1 MYRDTIEETADSQPM
16 NRSALDW
23 LFAAGFLALAA
34 GIALARN
41 DPATTYESSVYTGTP
56 TAVWIAFALALAIA
70 VSASLVCYGR
80 QQAIGIGLGAT
91 TVTAIVSLPV
101 IRGYYFY
108 GMGDALSHLGW
119 TRDIVEGEM
128 GAHELFYPAVHSLG
142 SIFYFLGGIP
152 IERGLLFA
160 LVVTFVPFLIF
171 VPLTVRDLSGNALA
185 VGVAAI
191 VSWMVLPINNVATHM
206 GVHTNSNALFVVP
219 VVVFAVVA
227 YLRRRATIER
237 FPLGLSPFSVLVYV
251 SAITLLLVHPQQM
264 VNAVVFVAAVS
275 GVQYLVHRRYAD
287 HPMLE
292 QPTLHTQ
299 TLVLGTIFGA
309 WAVTNQRFRDAVEG
323 FVTGI
328 FAADVGGSAEID
340 QQGTS
345 LTEIGGSLAELFVT
359 MFFDAALIGLAV
371 GLFLLLAVI
380 GRTRLDA
387 EGRSLVTYFTVAL
400 VPLGGMFLLYFLGTP
415 NMAFRQMGFIYV
427 VLTILAG
434 VAIAH
439 GIGGL
444 SRFVSRPGAS
454 AVAAVVLG
462 SCLVLGLMT
471 VYASPII
478 YSPGQ
483 HVPEATFN
491 GYETGMDR
499 GADDTPYA
507 GIGYDPYRLDHG
519 INGLEGEE
527 SLTAGTA
534 ASGELD
540 PETFNEGNYS
550 GAYNDADHYLVISS
564 FDETR
569 EFDVYQGLRYEETA
583 YRGLE
588 YDPYADR
595 VISNDDFRMYAIAG
609 GDDE

>member
-1 MYRDTIEETADSQPM
+1 MSR
-16 NRSALDW
+16 RVLDW
-23 LFAAGFLALAA
+23 LFAVGFLALAA
-34 GIALARN
+34 GIALARAS
-41 DPATTYESSVYTGTP
+41 PARTYEASVYAGTP
-56 TAVWIAFALALAIA
+56 TPVWIGVALALAIA
-70 VSASLVCYGR
+70 VATALTCRGR
-80 QQAIGIGLGAT
+80 EQAVGIGLGAT
-91 TVTAIVSLPV
+91 AVTTIVSLPV
-101 IRGYYFY
+101 VRGYHFY

-128 GAHELFYPAVHSLG
+128 AAYELFYPAVHSLG
-142 SIFYFLGGIP
+142 SLFYVLGGIP

-160 LVVTFVPFLIF
+160 LVVTFVPFLLF
-171 VPLTVRDLSGNALA
+171 VPLVVRDLSGNGLA

-191 VSWMVLPINNVATHM
+191 VSWMVLPINNIATHM
-206 GVHTNSNALFVVP
+206 GVHTNSNALFLVP

-237 FPLGLSPFSVLVYV
+237 LPFGLSPFSVLVYL

-264 VNAVVFVAAVS
+264 VNVVVLVAAISALQWIVS
-275 GVQYLVHRRYAD
+275 RRSVD

-299 TLVLGTIFGA
+299 TVVLGTIFGA
-309 WAVTNQRFRDAVEG
+309 WAVTNQRFRDAAEG

-328 FAADVGGSAEID
+328 FAADVGAGEEID
-340 QQGTS
+340 QQGGS

-359 MFFDAALIGLAV
+359 MFLDAAVV
-371 GLFLLLAVI
+371 GLLVGCFLLLVLL
-380 GRTRLDA
+380 GRTRLDT
-387 EGRSLVTYFTVAL
+387 EGRALVTYFVAAL

-439 GIGGL
+439 GLGGL
-444 SRFVSRPGAS
+444 SRFVSRPGATG
-454 AVAAVVLG
+454 VAAVVLG
-462 SCLVLGLMT
+462 ACLVLGLLT
-471 VYASPII
+471 VFASPII

-483 HVPEATFN
+483 HVSESTFN
-491 GYETGMDR
+491 GYETGMDHGVGDR
-499 GADDTPYA
+499 PYA
-507 GIGYDPYRLDHG
+507 GIGYDPYRFDHG

-540 PETFNEGNYS
+540 AEAFNEGEYG
-550 GAYNDADHYLVISS
+550 GAYNDADHYLVVTA

-569 EFDVYQGLRYEETA
+569 EFDVYQGLRYEEAA
-583 YRGLE
+583 YRGLA
-588 YDPYADR
+588 YDPTADR
-595 VISNDDFRMYAIAG
+595 VISSDDFRMYDVT
-609 GDDE
+609 GDGEE

>member
-1 MYRDTIEETADSQPM
+1 M
-16 NRSALDW
+16 NRSTLDW

-56 TAVWIAFALALAIA
+56 TPVWILFALALAIA
-70 VSASLVCYGR
+70 VSASLTCYGR
-80 QQAIGIGLGAT
+80 QQAVGIGLGAA
-91 TVTAIVSLPV
+91 TVTSIVSLPV

-128 GAHELFYPAVHSLG
+128 AAHELLYPAVHSLG

-171 VPLTVRDLSGNALA
+171 VPLAVRDLSGNALA

-206 GVHTNSNALFVVP
+206 GVHTNSNALFLVP

-227 YLRRRATIER
+227 FLRRRATIER
-237 FPLGLSPFSVLVYV
+237 LPFGLSPFSVLVYL
-251 SAITLLLVHPQQM
+251 SAIALLLVHPQQM
-264 VNAVVFVAAVS
+264 ANVVVFVAAIS
-275 GVQYLVHRRYAD
+275 GVQYLARRRYAD

-292 QPTLHTQ
+292 QPTLHSQ
-299 TLVLGTIFGA
+299 TVVLGTIFGL
-309 WAVTNQRFRDAVEG
+309 WAVSNQRFRDAVEG

-328 FAADVGGSAEID
+328 FAADVGAGAEID
-340 QQGTS
+340 QQGGS

-359 MFFDAALIGLAV
+359 MFLDAAVIGLVV
-371 GLFLLLAVI
+371 GLFLLVAVI
-380 GRTRLDA
+380 GRTALDA
-387 EGRSLVTYFTVAL
+387 EGRSLITYFTAAL

-439 GIGGL
+439 GVGGL
-444 SRFVSRPGAS
+444 SRFISRPGAT
-454 AVAAVVLG
+454 AVATVILG
-462 SCLVLGLMT
+462 ACLVLGLMT

-483 HVPEATFN
+483 HVPEGTYN

-499 GADDTPYA
+499 GADDTPYV

-540 PETFNEGNYS
+540 ADAFNEGNYS
-550 GAYNDADHYLVISS
+550 GAYNDADHYIVISS

-588 YDPYADR
+588 YDPYVDR
-595 VISNDDFRMYAIAG
+595 VISNDDFRMYAVTG